1 METGEHPM
9 LQAAKRKLR
18 IDAADTADDVR
29 VTEIVESSEAEL
41 REVLALPDEFDFST
55 PGVERDLLLARVYYE
70 WNDALDDF
78 EANYSK
84 TLATVRERWIAR
96 THAKSKQEDPVV

>member
-1 METGEHPM
+1 M
-9 LQAAKRKLR
+9 AKRKLR

-29 VTEIVESSEAEL
+29 VAEIVESSDAEL
-41 REVLALPDEFDFST
+41 REALALPDAFDFSA
-55 PGVERDLLLARVYYE
+55 PGAERDLLLARVYYE
-70 WNDALDDF
+70 WSDALDDF

-96 THAKSKQEDPVV
+96 THAEAKQEAPVV